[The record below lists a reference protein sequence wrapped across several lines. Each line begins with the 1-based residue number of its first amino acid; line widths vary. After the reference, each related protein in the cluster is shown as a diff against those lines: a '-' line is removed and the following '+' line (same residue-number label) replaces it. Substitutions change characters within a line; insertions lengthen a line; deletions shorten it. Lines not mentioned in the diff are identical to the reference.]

1 MKNGTIFCPNCGT
14 THNIVILDQPP
25 ENVKLIHASEVN
37 TDWILIKKAIMIGD
51 AAPVLSIGDKIT
63 TVLKDGQTVQF
74 TVAAI
79 NPYGENEVAFVMED
93 CLAADSVMNAECHNK
108 GGWYGSDLRTKLN
121 TEILALLPDELV
133 EVIKPRQIIQKHKG
147 DTFTSV
153 DKLWVPS
160 HTELFGGENE
170 VDQGDVHFHLFQTP
184 KSRVKNRNGDYEWYW
199 TRTPRASSSTSF
211 CGVHSGGG
219 SHYDFAG
226 NSVGVAFGFLI

>member
-1 MKNGTIFCPNCGT
+1 
-14 THNIVILDQPP
+14 
-25 ENVKLIHASEVN
+25 
-37 TDWILIKKAIMIGD
+37 
-51 AAPVLSIGDKIT
+51 
-63 TVLKDGQTVQF
+63 
-74 TVAAI
+74 
-79 NPYGENEVAFVMED
+79 MED

-133 EVIKPRQIIQKHKG
+133 AVIKPRQIVQKHKG

-170 VDQGDVHFHLFQTP
+170 VDQGDVHFPLFQTP

-211 CGVHSGGG
+211 CGVNNN
-219 SHYDFAG
+219 G
-226 NSVGVAFGFLI
+226 NSNYIIASNSNGVAFGFLI